1 MQKMMSLILAAVTA
15 LACFAPA
22 CAEDASPVAETS
34 DFGITVTLGGT
45 SLTFP
50 DGIWNL
56 DASGTASDPN
66 VPEASDVLQKT
77 IHWQSEDMYFTV
89 KCENISGSK
98 YREELNNS
106 GSSHNEIAQFIA
118 NINFGGFVD
127 LNFLNAEDN
136 PFTGPEKN
144 SFRLG
149 LVLDNGC
156 AGARIIA
163 DDEHILAV
171 NIMMT
176 TISGLAPTE
185 RMKSVFFSVLDSVRF
200 D

>member
-1 MQKMMSLILAAVTA
+1 MKKIIFLILAALMA

-22 CAEDASPVAETS
+22 CAEDTPLTAETS
-34 DFGITVTLGGT
+34 DFGLTVSFGGA
-45 SLTFP
+45 SITFP

-66 VPEASDVLQKT
+66 MPEASDVLQKT

-89 KCENISGSK
+89 KCESISGSK
-98 YREELNNS
+98 YREELNTS

-127 LNFLNAEDN
+127 LNSLKAEDN
-136 PFTGPEKN
+136 PFTGPEKD

-163 DDEHILAV
+163 DDEHILDI